1 MHESIVIK
9 RNGKTI
15 HNITNFHPGFKTV
28 KSMNLVK
35 QTAFTSEGFT
45 IRRNRK
51 KPLLPRVVI
60 KLVFPFPPPSL
71 SHFSS
76 PQNKADPTLRVH
88 GENPQKQKQGQLDDA
103 SWIASCP
110 FIGDSSPL
118 AYFLMR
124 ILPYLDREKRE
135 CPRGCIKLTGGGRE
149 GIPFFENFNYTLD
162 FTSPLENVTRLYS
175 TFESF
180 FENHLL
186 FRYFLPKR

>member
-1 MHESIVIK
+1 M
-9 RNGKTI
+9 I

-28 KSMNLVK
+28 KSINLVK

-110 FIGDSSPL
+110 FIGDSSLL

-124 ILPYLDREKRE
+124 ILPYPDREKRE
-135 CPRGCIKLTGGGRE
+135 CPRGCIKLTGRGKGR
-149 GIPFFENFNYTLD
+149 N
-162 FTSPLENVTRLYS
+162 S
-175 TFESF
+175 
-180 FENHLL
+180 LL
-186 FRYFLPKR
+186 REF